1 MNIQEYI
8 ESGIL
13 EAYVLGSA
21 SEAETHELL
30 QLKAEYPQVR
40 EALEE
45 LELDMESIAEQMAI
59 LPPPGAWIKIEQE
72 INGLIEAPELKPA
85 RNREFSGNG
94 SRAHSTD
101 ERERYI
107 EIESSSEYMRIHKQ
121 WKWIFAAVFIL
132 GKIFLACAIY
142 FYLENRQAQQQ
153 IQELKTEL
161 GHYRTNP

>member
-21 SEAETHELL
+21 SEAETRELL
-30 QLKAEYPQVR
+30 QLKAEYSQVR

-59 LPPPGAWIKIEQE
+59 LPPPGAWTKIEEE

-85 RNREFSGNG
+85 RNREFSGNS

-161 GHYRTNP
+161 GHYRSNP